1 MGALNASKTHNF
13 TVFAA
18 LKRDWNCTLR
28 YAWNEKVCVLKER
41 TYWLYKTIW
50 IMGCVSVFTDFNV
63 KHACEAD
70 WAPLPSLRGTCC
82 EKLDR
87 PLSSQHLALRSV
99 YEHMDPLVPP
109 PGGLPPNPHLCDL
122 TGARASPPQ
131 GPLTT
136 QALEQIAQRLCR
148 LLYGRWFLA
157 LLPEHAGTS
166 KSHTQAVDVFNLGL
180 FIAKPAT

>member
-1 MGALNASKTHNF
+1 MDTYETKGA
-13 TVFAA
+13 
-18 LKRDWNCTLR
+18 
-28 YAWNEKVCVLKER
+28 CVYREDF
-41 TYWLYKTIW
+41 WLYKTIW
-50 IMGCVSVFTDFNV
+50 TWDVFLYLLISMSSMRV
-63 KHACEAD
+63 KLD
-70 WAPLPSLRGTCC
+70 WASLPSLQGMCC

-99 YEHMDPLVPP
+99 CEHMGPLVPP

-136 QALEQIAQRLCR
+136 QALEQIAQRLRR